1 MPLDG
6 VMITQRGQQII
17 DDKES
22 CFCPYTSN
30 QKFETFIDDLLSLK
44 LTPFQMKKNITDYV
58 KAVETHY
65 TDAIESQKLKVERT
79 IKQCNKKLGQANLR
93 VEERSEL

>member
-1 MPLDG
+1 
-6 VMITQRGQQII
+6 
-17 DDKES
+17 
-22 CFCPYTSN
+22 
-30 QKFETFIDDLLSLK
+30 
-44 LTPFQMKKNITDYV
+44 MKKNITDYV